1 MPGILG
7 ADTEAVTRLEQL
19 TVPGLRIFSDND
31 GSISTDP
38 LMARLQLLR
47 RKVYQYDFAL
57 FSGLSHNNLDA
68 TFSVATDWIVRME
81 R

>member
-7 ADTEAVTRLEQL
+7 AETDPVTTLEQL
-19 TVPGLRIFSDND
+19 TVPGLWIFSHTD

-47 RKVYQYDFAL
+47 RMGYQYDLAL

-68 TFSVATDWIVRME
+68 TFSVATD
-81 R
+81 